1 MDSAFAPSNFSFGL
15 SYSSHFPIS
24 LLQVIYKPPIVL
36 ISVSASPTLLTFLY
50 HFYRMTTTQ
59 YVYITDILPKGKPW
73 TAKVVVYEKSEP
85 RLSGSGS
92 TRYQKIVL
100 MDERG
105 QKIVATVYDEDI
117 DDLKDTLLL
126 SHTYLVSN
134 AKVGPLDERYNRY
147 GYPYQWTIGGKTAIK
162 PVIDDVIPRA
172 AIKPTFAPI
181 SQLQKHT
188 SQDEL
193 IDVLVI
199 VIDKGP
205 KRNVTGKVKDNIVR
219 DFGVINEDKRAITLS
234 LWNSIAESEGKLID
248 QASESMP
255 VIKAT
260 ALRLSSFYVLDPEIA
275 EAQNLKNWR
284 ANNMKFIAEVV
295 AEKKYLVHDNSLN
308 LPSEND
314 IMSLGDVVSTKNVE
328 KFLVRVGVVIA
339 DYMQKFY
346 YMACDNCSKGVD
358 AELSY
363 EYTCNKCHQ
372 SVKAVPRYKVLVSLF
387 DHTDSLDVTIF
398 GDFAKRI
405 MKLDPVKILE
415 MSEMGVRI
423 DIDAINADLLG
434 TKFLLKIKKQERVS
448 RNAVQVQYTV
458 ITSISEDTSSC
469 HTPLSSVGLPVDDH
483 DKEETSDKTTARKR
497 LFKEDLTKKKSAKNK
512 TAAFSS
518 PTEE

>member
-1 MDSAFAPSNFSFGL
+1 MM
-15 SYSSHFPIS
+15 
-24 LLQVIYKPPIVL
+24 K
-36 ISVSASPTLLTFLY
+36 
-50 HFYRMTTTQ
+50 TTH
-59 YVYITDILPKGKPW
+59 VYITDILPKGKPW
-73 TAKVVVYEKSEP
+73 TAKVVVYEKAEP
-85 RLSGSGS
+85 RMSGSGIK
-92 TRYQKIVL
+92 RYQRIVL

-105 QKIVATVYDEDI
+105 QEVVATIYDEDI

-126 SHTYLVSN
+126 SHTYLISN

-147 GYPYQWTIGGKTAIK
+147 GHPYQWTIGGRTPIK
-162 PVIDDVIPRA
+162 LVEDDVITLA
-172 AIKPTFAPI
+172 AIKPTFASI
-181 SQLQKHT
+181 SQLQKST
-188 SQDEL
+188 SHDEL

-199 VIDKGP
+199 VIGKGP
-205 KRNVTGKVKDNIVR
+205 KRNVTGKVKDNIVH
-219 DFGVINEDKRAITLS
+219 DFGVINEDKKPITLS

-284 ANNMKFIAEVV
+284 ANNTKFIADVV
-295 AEKKYLVHDNSLN
+295 AEKKYLVHDDSFNMT
-308 LPSEND
+308 SEKD

-339 DYMQKFY
+339 DSVQNFY

-358 AELSY
+358 AELNH

-372 SVKAVPRYKVLVSLF
+372 SVKAVPRYNILVSLI

-415 MSEMGVRI
+415 MSETGIRI
-423 DIDAINADLLG
+423 DVDAINADILG
-434 TKFLLKIKKQERVS
+434 IKFL
-448 RNAVQVQYTV
+448 NAVQVQYTV
-458 ITSISEDTSSC
+458 ITSISENTSSC
-469 HTPLSSVGLPVDDH
+469 HTPSSSVGLPVDDH
-483 DKEETSDKTTARKR
+483 DKAETSDKTPARKR
-497 LFKEDLTKKKSAKNK
+497 LFEEGLIKEKSVKNK
-512 TAAFSS
+512 TSESSS

>member
-1 MDSAFAPSNFSFGL
+1 
-15 SYSSHFPIS
+15 
-24 LLQVIYKPPIVL
+24 
-36 ISVSASPTLLTFLY
+36 
-50 HFYRMTTTQ
+50 MTTTQ

-73 TAKVVVYEKSEP
+73 TAKVVVFEKSEP

-92 TRYQKIVL
+92 TRYQRIVL

-105 QKIVATVYDEDI
+105 QKIVATAYDEDI

-147 GYPYQWTIGGKTAIK
+147 GHPYQWTIGGKTAIK
-162 PVIDDVIPRA
+162 FVIDDVIPRN
-172 AIKPTFAPI
+172 AIKPSFAPI
-181 SQLQKHT
+181 SQLQKHA

-199 VIDKGP
+199 LIDKGP

-219 DFGVINEDKRAITLS
+219 DFGVINEDKIAITLS
-234 LWNSIAESEGKLID
+234 LWNN

-260 ALRLSSFYVLDPEIA
+260 ALRLSSFYGLSLNSTSGTSILIDPEIA
-275 EAQNLKNWR
+275 EAQNLKKLVKR

-295 AEKKYLVHDNSLN
+295 AEKKYLV
-308 LPSEND
+308 
-314 IMSLGDVVSTKNVE
+314 E
-328 KFLVRVGVVIA
+328 KFFVRVGVVIA
-339 DYMQKFY
+339 DSMQKFY

-358 AELSY
+358 AELDH

-415 MSEMGVRI
+415 ISEMGVRI

-434 TKFLLKIKKQERVS
+434 IKFLFKIKKQERVS

-469 HTPLSSVGLPVDDH
+469 HTPLSNVGLPVDDH
-483 DKEETSDKTTARKR
+483 DKAENSDKTTARKR
-497 LFKEDLTKKKSAKNK
+497 LFEENLTKEKSAKNK